1 MKSIK
6 PKIPNSLDQWSQ
18 EEMLQ
23 NDGYLVHSYEE
34 LTRHIAELAC
44 ENPNLVLFYRGQK
57 NDYKSGTG
65 SEHKSTILP
74 TIYRNDTSNK
84 EMDYRWKK
92 LNKAC
97 ELLATQL
104 KGRKGIN
111 FELVRRK
118 KLIQWSILQH
128 YEVVDTPL
136 IDVTQSIRVACSFAL
151 LNNDTDDAYIYV
163 IGLPYYTNRISVNSE
178 EYLTNIRLISI
189 VPPIALRPYHQEGF
203 LVGEDDIIETNTINK
218 TIKNELDLRTRLV
231 YKFRFIKDEFKES
244 GPWLKEDTLMP
255 EDDQMKSICDKIK
268 IDILKYSSSDL
279 DNTTK
284 HTPVEELGLYLSEWQ
299 EIESLLIDSFGSENG
314 RGEFS
319 LLPAIKSINDLD
331 LQRRILRLKQKR
343 NIYVHK
349 LGEYPSEQDTEE
361 CKEAKRELYN
371 NLRNRH

>member
-1 MKSIK
+1 MKSIR
-6 PKIPNSLDQWSQ
+6 PKIPISLQQWSQ
-18 EEMLQ
+18 EQMLQ
-23 NDGYLVHSYEE
+23 NNGFLVHSYEE
-34 LTRHIAELAC
+34 LTKFIAELAC

-57 NDYKSGTG
+57 SDYKSGTG

-74 TIYRNDTSNK
+74 TIYRNDTSIK

-97 ELLATQL
+97 ELLVTQL
-104 KGRKGIN
+104 KGQKGIN

-151 LNNDTDDAYIYV
+151 LNNDTEDAYIYV

-231 YKFRFIKDEFKES
+231 YKFRFIKEEFRES
-244 GPWLKEDTLMP
+244 GNWLNEETLMP
-255 EDDQMKSICDKIK
+255 ENDQMKRICDKIK

-284 HTPVEELGLYLSEWQ
+284 HTPVEELGHYLSEWQ
-299 EIESLLIDSFGSENG
+299 EIESLLIDSFGSENR

-349 LGEYPSEQDTEE
+349 LGEYPSEQDTKD
-361 CKEAKRELYN
+361 CKEAKRELIN
-371 NLRNRH
+371 NLQNRH

>member
-6 PKIPNSLDQWSQ
+6 PKIPNSLPQWSQ
-18 EEMLQ
+18 EQMLQ
-23 NDGYLVHSYEE
+23 NNGLLVHSYEE
-34 LTRHIAELAC
+34 LTQYIAELAC

-57 NDYKSGTG
+57 TDFKSGAG
-65 SEHKSTILP
+65 NEHKTTILP

-97 ELLATQL
+97 ELLVTQL
-104 KGRKGIN
+104 KGQKGIN
-111 FELVRRK
+111 FDLVRRK

-151 LNNDTDDAYIYV
+151 LNNDTEDAYIYV

-218 TIKNELDLRTRLV
+218 AIKNELDLRTRLV
-231 YKFRFIKDEFKES
+231 YKFRFIKEDFIDS
-244 GPWLKEDTLMP
+244 DSWLKEETLMP
-255 EDDQMKSICDKIK
+255 ENDQMKTICDTIK
-268 IDILKYSSSDL
+268 MEILKYSSSDL
-279 DNTTK
+279 DNKTK
-284 HTPVEELGLYLSEWQ
+284 HSSVEELGLFLSEWQ
-299 EIESLLIDSFGSENG
+299 EIESLLIEYFGSDD
-314 RGEFS
+314 RTRQFS
-319 LLPAIKSINDLD
+319 LLPAIKSINNLN
-331 LQRRILRLKQKR
+331 LQNRILQLKRQR
-343 NIYVHK
+343 NNYVHAG
-349 LGEYPSEQDTEE
+349 GEYPEEKDTEE
-361 CKEAKRELYN
+361 CKKVKKELISIIN
-371 NLRNRH
+371 ERL